1 MRIKCWGCRGS
12 ICVSG
17 QQYIRYGGDTTC
29 FEIQAESGETVII
42 DAGTGIRR
50 LGKHL
55 VQKQV
60 KTCYLLLTHTHW
72 DHIIGL
78 PFFHPLLYT
87 DKTIHIQD
95 RTVAGLTTKKVIE
108 QVMRIPFF
116 PVGLT
121 AYNADIRF
129 DASLINR
136 FSIGSLDIETI
147 PTSHSQNSLGYK
159 FTENGKTFVF
169 LTDNELGY
177 IHSQGNTFKAYVDF
191 SKDADVLFHDTEYT
205 DEEYLNRTGWGHSRM
220 SDVLALSQKASV
232 NQLGLIHINQDR
244 TDDQVDAM
252 VDLCRRFFTDNHLST
267 SCYAVS
273 ADFELFL

>member
-1 MRIKCWGCRGS
+1 MRIKCWGSRGS

-17 QQYIRYGGDTTC
+17 PQYIRHGGDTTC

-55 VQKQV
+55 IQKKV

-78 PFFHPLLYT
+78 PFFHPLLYA

-95 RTVAGLTTKKVIE
+95 RTFAGLTTRKVIE
-108 QVMRIPFF
+108 QVMRMPFF

-129 DASLINR
+129 DASLIGR

-159 FTENGKTFVF
+159 FTENGKSFVF

-177 IHSQGNTFKAYVDF
+177 THSLGNTTKTYIDF

-205 DEEYLNRTGWGHSRM
+205 DDEYLNRTGWGHSRM
-220 SDVLALSQKASV
+220 SDVLELSAKASV
-232 NQLGLIHINQDR
+232 GQLGLIHINQDR
-244 TDDQVDAM
+244 TDDQLDAM
-252 VDLCRRFFTDNHLST
+252 VDQCRRFFKANHLST